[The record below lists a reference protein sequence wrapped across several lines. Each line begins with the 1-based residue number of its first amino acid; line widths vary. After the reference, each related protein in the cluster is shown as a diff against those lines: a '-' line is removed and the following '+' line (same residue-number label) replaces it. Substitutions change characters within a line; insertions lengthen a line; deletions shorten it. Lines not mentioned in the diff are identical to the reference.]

1 MGPGVRRDDRVCC
14 PVTRARDHPPP
25 QPEPP
30 QPPRRSITMD
40 YDITDAAPE
49 HKAGIAVRDEFD
61 ELRATFEQ
69 FKAAND
75 ERLAAI
81 ERRRPD
87 PLLEEKVERINA
99 AVETHDRRFDEL
111 SLKQA
116 RPALEVRG
124 RVPQDGASREHKSAF
139 DAYVRSGEAGGLRA
153 LETEAVSVASNPDDG
168 YLVPVEL
175 ETAIGERLKNF
186 SPIRGL

>member
-1 MGPGVRRDDRVCC
+1 MGPGVRRDDGVCC
-14 PVTRARDHPPP
+14 AVMRSHDHPLP
-25 QPEPP
+25 QAEPTTHKEL
-30 QPPRRSITMD
+30 SMN

-81 ERRRPD
+81 ERRRAD

-99 AVETHDRRFDEL
+99 AVETHNRDR
-111 SLKQA
+111 
-116 RPALEVRG
+116 
-124 RVPQDGASREHKSAF
+124 KS
-139 DAYVRSGEAGGLRA
+139 
-153 LETEAVSVASNPDDG
+153 T
-168 YLVPVEL
+168 
-175 ETAIGERLKNF
+175 RLN
-186 SPIRGL
+186 SSHGHSS

>member
-1 MGPGVRRDDRVCC
+1 
-14 PVTRARDHPPP
+14 
-25 QPEPP
+25 
-30 QPPRRSITMD
+30 MD

-49 HKAGIAVRDEFD
+49 HKAGIAVRDAFD

-99 AVETHDRRFDEL
+99 GLETQNRRMDEL
-111 SLKQA
+111 TLKQA

-124 RVPQDGASREHKSAF
+124 RVPQDPASREHNSAF
-139 DAYVRSGEAGGLRA
+139 EHYVRSGEPGALRA
-153 LETEAVSVASNPDDG
+153 LETKAMSVGSSPDGG
-168 YLVPVEL
+168 YL
-175 ETAIGERLKNF
+175 
-186 SPIRGL
+186 

>member
-1 MGPGVRRDDRVCC
+1 MN
-14 PVTRARDHPPP
+14 
-25 QPEPP
+25 
-30 QPPRRSITMD
+30 

-99 AVETHDRRFDEL
+99 AVETHSRRFDEM
-111 SLKQA
+111 SLMKSWFVRVSKITLPRDDRIRELVEPLA
-116 RPALEVRG
+116 PNPALPALCL
-124 RVPQDGASREHKSAF
+124 PQDPRDPVDHRDHDEQPDDRANEARAAAAGRMRGDSA
-139 DAYVRSGEAGGLRA
+139 AEMKRRA
-153 LETEAVSVASNPDDG
+153 LPTGREGGGCARKQHGAAHHD
-168 YLVPVEL
+168 
-175 ETAIGERLKNF
+175 
-186 SPIRGL
+186 